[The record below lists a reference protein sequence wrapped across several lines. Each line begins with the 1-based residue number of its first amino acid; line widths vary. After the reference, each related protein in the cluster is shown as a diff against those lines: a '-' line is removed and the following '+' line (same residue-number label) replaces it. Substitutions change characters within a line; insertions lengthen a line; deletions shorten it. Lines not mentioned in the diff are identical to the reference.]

1 MTTIDLNADM
11 GESFG
16 AYTMGNDE
24 ALLDV
29 VSSANIACGFHAGDP
44 ATMRKTVRLALEKNV
59 AIGAHPSLP
68 DLMGFGRRAMEITA
82 DEAYDLVLYQLGAL
96 YAFVRAEGG
105 QLTHVKPHGALYTQ
119 AAKQR
124 TIADAIAKAV
134 AKFDDSLTL
143 VGLSG
148 SELIKAGKAIGLK
161 TANEAFADRT
171 YQPDGSLTSRQQ
183 PNALISNADD
193 AARQAVKLA
202 CEGTVQTLQGESIH
216 IEVDTICIHGDS
228 PNALELAR
236 QIREALTKAGVKI
249 APSKPHDC
257 QLQPIN
263 LPINLK

>member
-11 GESFG
+11 AESFG
-16 AYTMGNDE
+16 AYTIGNDE

-29 VSSANIACGFHAGDP
+29 VTSANLACGFHAGDP

-68 DLMGFGRRAMEITA
+68 DLMGFGRRVMEITA
-82 DEAYDLVLYQLGAL
+82 DEAYDLVLYQVGAL

-105 QLTHVKPHGALYTQ
+105 QLTHVKPHGALYTL

-124 TIADAIAKAV
+124 TIAEAIAKAA

-143 VGLSG
+143 VGLSD
-148 SELIKAGKAIGLK
+148 SELIKAGRAIGLK

-171 YQPDGSLTSRQQ
+171 YQADGSLTSRKH
-183 PNALISNADD
+183 PDALISNADA

-202 CEGTVQTLQGESIH
+202 CEGTVQTLQGESIG
-216 IEVDTICIHGDS
+216 IEADTLCIHGDS
-228 PNALELAR
+228 PNALELAHK
-236 QIREALTKAGVKI
+236 IREALVKAGVKI
-249 APSKPHDC
+249 VPLNVRHS
-257 QLQPIN
+257 
-263 LPINLK
+263 

>member
-105 QLTHVKPHGALYTQ
+105 QLSHVKPHGALYRQ

-148 SELIKAGKAIGLK
+148 SELIQAGKALGLK

-171 YQPDGSLTSRQQ
+171 YQPDGSLTSRKH
-183 PNALISNADD
+183 PNALIANAND
-193 AARQAVKLA
+193 AARQAVELA
-202 CEGTVQTLQGESIH
+202 CEGTVLTLQGKRIR
-216 IEVDTICIHGDS
+216 IEADTICIHGDS

-236 QIREALTKAGVKI
+236 QIREALTEAGVKI
-249 APSKPHDC
+249 APVKV
-257 QLQPIN
+257 
-263 LPINLK
+263 

>member
-1 MTTIDLNADM
+1 MMTIDLNADM

-16 AYTMGNDE
+16 VYTMGNDE

-29 VSSANIACGFHAGDP
+29 VTSANLACGFHAGDP
-44 ATMRKTVRLALEKNV
+44 ATIRKTVRLALEKHV

-68 DLMGFGRRAMEITA
+68 DLMGFGRRLMEITA
-82 DEAYDLVLYQLGAL
+82 DEACDLVLYQVGAL

-105 QLTHVKPHGALYTQ
+105 QLTLVKPHGALYTL

-124 TIADAIAKAV
+124 AIADAIAKAV

-143 VGLSG
+143 VGPSG

-171 YQPDGSLTSRQQ
+171 YQADGSLTSRKH
-183 PNALISNADD
+183 PNALISNADE

-202 CEGTVQTLQGESIH
+202 CEGMVQTLQGLSLIH
-216 IEVDTICIHGDS
+216 I
-228 PNALELAR
+228 
-236 QIREALTKAGVKI
+236 
-249 APSKPHDC
+249 
-257 QLQPIN
+257 
-263 LPINLK
+263 

>member
-44 ATMRKTVRLALEKNV
+44 ATMRKTVRLALEKHV

-68 DLMGFGRRAMEITA
+68 DLMGFGRRLMEITA
-82 DEAYDLVLYQLGAL
+82 DEAYDLVLYQVGAL
-96 YAFVRAEGG
+96 HAFVRAEGG
-105 QLTHVKPHGALYTQ
+105 QLTHVKPHGALYTL

-124 TIADAIAKAV
+124 TIADAIARAV

-171 YQPDGSLTSRQQ
+171 YQPDGSLTSRKH
-183 PNALISNADD
+183 PNALISNADV

-202 CEGTVQTLQGESIH
+202 CEGTVQTLQGESIR
-216 IEVDTICIHGDS
+216 IEADTLCIHGDG
-228 PNALELAR
+228 PNALELAHK
-236 QIREALTKAGVKI
+236 IHEALIKAGVKI
-249 APSKPHDC
+249 MPLNMRHSLATKA
-257 QLQPIN
+257 
-263 LPINLK
+263 

>member
-44 ATMRKTVRLALEKNV
+44 TTMRKTVRLALEKNV

-148 SELIKAGKAIGLK
+148 SELIKAGKAIDLQ

-171 YQPDGSLTSRQQ
+171 YQPDGSLTSRQR
-183 PNALISNADD
+183 PNALIPNADD

-216 IEVDTICIHGDS
+216 IEVNTICIHGDS

>member
-105 QLTHVKPHGALYTQ
+105 QLSHVKPHGALYTQ

-124 TIADAIAKAV
+124 AIAAAIAQAV
-134 AKFDDSLTL
+134 ARFDDSLTL

-148 SELIKAGKAIGLK
+148 SELIKAGKALGLR

-171 YQPDGSLTSRQQ
+171 YQPDGSLTSRQH
-183 PNALISNADD
+183 PNALIANANE

-202 CEGTVQTLQGESIH
+202 CERTVQTLQGERIH
-216 IEVDTICIHGDS
+216 IEADTICVHGDS

-236 QIREALTKAGVKI
+236 KIREALTEAGVKI
-249 APSKPHDC
+249 APIKA
-257 QLQPIN
+257 
-263 LPINLK
+263 

>member
-44 ATMRKTVRLALEKNV
+44 ATMRKTVRLALEKHV

-82 DEAYDLVLYQLGAL
+82 DEAYDMVLYQVGAL
-96 YAFVRAEGG
+96 HAFVRAEGG
-105 QLTHVKPHGALYTQ
+105 QLTHVKPHGALYTL

-124 TIADAIAKAV
+124 TIADAIARAV

-171 YQPDGSLTSRQQ
+171 YQPDGSLTSRKQ

-202 CEGTVQTLQGESIH
+202 CEGTVFTLQGERIC
-216 IEVDTICIHGDS
+216 IEADTICIHGDS

-236 QIREALTKAGVKI
+236 KIREALTEAGVKI
-249 APSKPHDC
+249 APLNMRHSLAVKA
-257 QLQPIN
+257 
-263 LPINLK
+263 

>member
-44 ATMRKTVRLALEKNV
+44 TTMRKTVRLVLEKNV

-148 SELIKAGKAIGLK
+148 SELIKAGKAIGLQ

-171 YQPDGSLTSRQQ
+171 YQPDGSLTSRQR
-183 PNALISNADD
+183 PNALIPNADD

-216 IEVDTICIHGDS
+216 IEVNTICIHGDS

-257 QLQPIN
+257 
-263 LPINLK
+263 